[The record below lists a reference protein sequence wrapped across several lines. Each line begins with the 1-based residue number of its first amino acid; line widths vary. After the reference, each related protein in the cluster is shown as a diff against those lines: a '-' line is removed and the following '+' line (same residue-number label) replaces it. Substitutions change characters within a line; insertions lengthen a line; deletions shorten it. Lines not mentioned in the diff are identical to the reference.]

1 MNDTTPGTT
10 PGASPAGANPQDQQ
24 QGGREAPV
32 TVHVQYLK
40 DLSFESPNAPTIL
53 TNTGQSPNLDIQ
65 LNVGA
70 RPLQDRIYEV
80 VLNLKVTAKQ
90 KTEQEERTAFMV
102 ELEYAGVVTVGQVVP
117 DERVEQ
123 VLLIDCAAMLFPF
136 ARRAVADTTREG
148 GFPPVLIN
156 PVDFVQLYRQ
166 RKAREAAASGDG
178 QEGNGAST
186 GNGENQQS

>member
-1 MNDTTPGTT
+1 MNDTTPG
-10 PGASPAGANPQDQQ
+10 AAPAGASPQDQQ
-24 QGGREAPV
+24 QGNKESPLV
-32 TVHVQYLK
+32 VHVQYLK

-53 TNTGQSPNLDIQ
+53 TNMGQSPNLDIQ

-90 KTEQEERTAFMV
+90 KSEQDERTAFVV
-102 ELEYAGVVTVGQVVP
+102 ELEYAGVVTVGNVVP

-123 VLLIDCAAMLFPF
+123 VLLIDCATMLFPF

-156 PVDFVQLYRQ
+156 PVDFIQLYRQ
-166 RKAREAAASGDG
+166 RKAREAAAKEQS
-178 QEGNGAST
+178 GNGTAEA
-186 GNGENQQS
+186 NGDDSQT

>member
-1 MNDTTPGTT
+1 MNDTTPG
-10 PGASPAGANPQDQQ
+10 AAPAGANPQDQQ
-24 QGGREAPV
+24 QGNKESPLV
-32 TVHVQYLK
+32 VHVQYLK

-53 TNTGQSPNLDIQ
+53 TNMGQSPNLDIQ

-90 KTEQEERTAFMV
+90 KSEEDERTAFVV
-102 ELEYAGVVTVGQVVP
+102 ELEYAGVVTVGQAVP

-123 VLLIDCAAMLFPF
+123 VLLIDCASMLFPF

-166 RKAREAAASGDG
+166 RKAREAAAAGNEQSGNTAG
-178 QEGNGAST
+178 S
-186 GNGENQQS
+186 GNGEDTQS